1 MNIKISNRLIELRKK
16 YGYSQEQLAE
26 KLGLSRQ
33 AVSKWERAE
42 ASPDTDN
49 LICLA
54 KLYNVSLDEL
64 LSTDEED
71 IETIIKDNKE
81 KTNDD
86 EKKQGIYIKEGE
98 DSLTIENGKI
108 HIVGS
113 DGDSVHITDGRIEL
127 NSSDG
132 QNLTIN
138 YKKWIYNMIKSIIF
152 ILGIITYVVL
162 GFVLN
167 NGWALYWPVI
177 LIALSLA
184 SILSVIEE
192 KKFCSFLFP
201 VLVTG
206 IYCLIGMIFSFWHP
220 LWVIFL
226 FIPIYYAVFEP
237 IDKYL
242 KHRKLNASSSN

>member
-54 KLYNVSLDEL
+54 KLYNISLDEL

-71 IETIIKDNKE
+71 IDTIIKDNKE
-81 KTNDD
+81 KNNEN
-86 EKKQGIYIKEGE
+86 EKTKGIYIK
-98 DSLTIENGKI
+98 DVDDTLTIENGQI
-108 HIVGS
+108 PIEGT
-113 DGDSVHITDGRIEL
+113 DGDSIHISDGRIEL

-132 QNLTIN
+132 ETLTIH
-138 YKKWIYNMIKSIIF
+138 YKKWSYSSIKSIIF
-152 ILGIITYVVL
+152 ILGIITYIVL

-167 NGWALYWPVI
+167 NGWGLYWPVI
-177 LIALSLA
+177 LISLSLA
-184 SILSVIEE
+184 SVVNAIEE
-192 KKFCSFLFP
+192 KKFCKFLFP
-201 VLVTG
+201 VFLTG
-206 IYCLIGMIFSFWHP
+206 IYCLIGMIFSSWHP
-220 LWVIFL
+220 MWVIFL
-226 FIPIYYAVFEP
+226 SIPIYYVIFEP

-242 KHRKLNASSSN
+242 KHRN

>member
-81 KTNDD
+81 KNNDD

-138 YKKWIYNMIKSIIF
+138 YKKWIYNTIKSIIF

-192 KKFCSFLFP
+192 KKFCNFLFP
-201 VLVTG
+201 VLIAG

-226 FIPIYYAVFEP
+226 FIPVYYAVFEP